1 MMLVVAKGP
10 ILKVS
15 SRLDLIWL
23 RKPKFG
29 ASRTLRVPDWGLEGC
44 SHLELNIKDDVG
56 GC

>member
-1 MMLVVAKGP
+1 MNLVIAQGP

-15 SRLDLIWL
+15 SILDLIWL

-29 ASRTLRVPDWGLEGC
+29 ALRTLRVPDWGLEGC